1 MSDSLKSATNWYAK
15 LNAEEV
21 SAADRMA
28 FLKWKQASEEN
39 NLSWQKIQSI
49 AGQFD
54 GIDPSISKATLLP
67 NNHPKSLERRRLL
80 KGLGIVAAATT
91 TSWITYQQ
99 QPWLTF
105 TADYTTPK
113 GGQREIQLADDT
125 TIILNTD
132 SAINIVYSNTSRT
145 VVLIKGEIF
154 IHTGHGEGSNLP
166 FIIQTSQGDVRAL
179 GTKFSVRI
187 HGDFHSVSVYES
199 AVRITS
205 AQMNSAQIRV
215 ELRVDQGNSVTF
227 GDDYFAPIKALS
239 PGADL
244 WTKGII
250 NVANMPL
257 KDFVLELR
265 RYHQGILRCDSN
277 AADILISGA
286 FPIKDM
292 DTLFA
297 SLERTY
303 PVRIDSVTK
312 YWVTIQLK
320 PVNQSS

>member
-1 MSDSLKSATNWYAK
+1 MSDSLKSATIWYAK

-28 FLKWKQASEEN
+28 FLKWQQASEEN
-39 NLSWQKIQSI
+39 NLAWQKMQSI

-113 GGQREIQLADDT
+113 GDQREIQLADDT
-125 TIILNTD
+125 TLILNTD
-132 SAINIVYSNTSRT
+132 SAINIAYSNTSRT

-166 FIIQTSQGDVRAL
+166 FIIETRQGNVKAL
-179 GTKFSVRI
+179 GTKFSVRN

-199 AVRITS
+199 AVKITS
-205 AQMNSAQIRV
+205 AKMINSQIRV
-215 ELRVDQGNSVTF
+215 DEGNSVTF

-257 KDFVLELR
+257 EDFVLELR

-277 AADILISGA
+277 AAHILISGA

-292 DTLFA
+292 DALFA